1 MGGQRKNL
9 QTSSRS
15 NPVVRGNPTGS
26 NYTAVNSESQP
37 SASHAFS
44 YQPPIP
50 SQTATVSSPFSIP
63 PAVQTL
69 PTLMKL
75 DSSSRPRSP
84 LTEAKKK
91 QFRKQSGLFNYY
103 GPHTL
108 DTACAKI
115 ALQFSTK
122 CKWKKVKNGR
132 QPSKLVMGYMNTLW
146 CHLDLPTPPALF
158 KTISM
163 TLCKII

>member
-1 MGGQRKNL
+1 MAGQRKNL

-15 NPVVRGNPTGS
+15 NPVVRGNPTSS

-50 SQTATVSSPFSIP
+50 SPTATVSSPFSIP

-84 LTEAKKK
+84 LNEAKKNN
-91 QFRKQSGLFNYY
+91 FENRAVYSI
-103 GPHTL
+103 T
-108 DTACAKI
+108 TALILWTPLAPKLLCSFQQNA
-115 ALQFSTK
+115 
-122 CKWKKVKNGR
+122 WKKVKNGR